1 VLIDKEFSFE
11 LIKNRIKF
19 LKIFIGTFML
29 RFAPSPTG
37 DMHVSDLRV
46 ALFNY
51 IISKQKNEDFIVRI
65 ENNENNIEGKD
76 KEFLDL
82 LSLFG
87 IEYSQVIYQSENVRF
102 HTAMAL
108 QLMHEK
114 KAFSCFC
121 SDNWL
126 EKKHQEAK
134 IANKP
139 YKYDDACRNLPDELV
154 LDNTNPFR
162 IRLKKPDK
170 VTTLDSF
177 IIMNQDKIPTN
188 DFACAVDDMLSDISF
203 IVRNEELTSNTTK
216 QIHIRNSLSYD
227 KQIKY
232 IHLANISNTSNITSV
247 KGLLEEGFLPEAI
260 SNYLISMG
268 NKPPQEIFNIED
280 AIKWLDLEKISSSP
294 TLFDI
299 NTLKHI
305 NREHLKNLENKELSR
320 YVGFA
325 DEEIGK
331 LAKVYLKEV
340 STTKELKSK
349 IELIFSD
356 KNIPE
361 EFRESSKIIIEII
374 KNAPYFNEYD
384 DFKSYIMQK
393 SEFEEKMLSKELR
406 YLLTGASDGPDISE
420 IYKYL
425 KNYIGEVI
433 K

>member
-1 VLIDKEFSFE
+1 
-11 LIKNRIKF
+11 
-19 LKIFIGTFML
+19 ML

-65 ENNENNIEGKD
+65 EDLDKEKYIEGKD
-76 KEFLDL
+76 KEYLDL
-82 LSLFG
+82 LSVFG

-121 SDNWL
+121 SDDWL

-134 IANKP
+134 VANKP
-139 YKYDDACRNLPDELV
+139 YKYDDACKNLPDELV

-162 IRLKKPDK
+162 IRLKKPEK
-170 VTTLDSF
+170 ATALDSF
-177 IIMNQDKIPTN
+177 IIMNQDKTPTKN
-188 DFACAVDDMLSDISF
+188 FASAVDDMLSDISF
-203 IVRNEELTSNTTK
+203 IVRSEELTSNTTK

-232 IHLANISNTSNITSV
+232 IHLANISNTDNITSV
-247 KGLLEEGFLPEAI
+247 KGLLEEGFLPDAI

-268 NKPPQEIFNIED
+268 NKPSQEIFNIED
-280 AIKWLDLEKISSSP
+280 SIKWLDLEKNSSSP

-331 LAKVYLKEV
+331 LAKIYLEEV
-340 STTKELKSK
+340 STTKELKQK

-356 KNIPE
+356 KKILE
-361 EFRESSKIIIEII
+361 ESTKFSKNIIEII
-374 KNAPYFNEYD
+374 KNAPYFEVYD
-384 DFKSYIMQK
+384 DFKSYIEQK
-393 SEFEEKMLSKELR
+393 SGLKDENLSNELR
-406 YLLTGASDGPDISE
+406 YLLTGARNGPEIAK

-425 KNYIGEVI
+425 KNYIGEII

>member
-1 VLIDKEFSFE
+1 
-11 LIKNRIKF
+11 
-19 LKIFIGTFML
+19 M
-29 RFAPSPTG
+29 
-37 DMHVSDLRV
+37 
-46 ALFNY
+46 
-51 IISKQKNEDFIVRI
+51 
-65 ENNENNIEGKD
+65 
-76 KEFLDL
+76 
-82 LSLFG
+82 
-87 IEYSQVIYQSENVRF
+87 
-102 HTAMAL
+102 
-108 QLMHEK
+108 
-114 KAFSCFC
+114 
-121 SDNWL
+121 
-126 EKKHQEAK
+126 
-134 IANKP
+134 
-139 YKYDDACRNLPDELV
+139 
-154 LDNTNPFR
+154 
-162 IRLKKPDK
+162 
-170 VTTLDSF
+170 
-177 IIMNQDKIPTN
+177 
-188 DFACAVDDMLSDISF
+188 
-203 IVRNEELTSNTTK
+203 
-216 QIHIRNSLSYD
+216 
-227 KQIKY
+227 
-232 IHLANISNTSNITSV
+232 HLANISNTSNITSV

-260 SNYLISMG
+260 SNYLISIG

-280 AIKWLDLEKISSSP
+280 SIKWLDLEKISSSP

-356 KNIPE
+356 KKLLE
-361 EFRESSKIIIEII
+361 EFSSSSKIIIEII

-393 SEFEEKMLSKELR
+393 SEFKEKILSDELR
-406 YLLTGASDGPDISE
+406 HLLTGTRNGPDISE